1 MPPPPVTAS
10 ADVTRCGTLGDM
22 SVNSA
27 EPGASGRL
35 VSGEAVELDVRV
47 ARLGSRVLGFGL
59 DFAISFCAAV
69 GFYLIS
75 ALLLATLGTFTGVV
89 DGALQT
95 AVGTVAIF
103 AGFVALPATIETLSK
118 GRSLGKL
125 MMGLRVVR
133 DDGGPIRFRHALIR
147 ALSAFA
153 VEFPGLL
160 LPGLTWFA
168 AMTVMLIH
176 PSGKRFGD
184 LTAGTIVIHERTPHA
199 RIWVPIMP
207 PGLAGWAAVAD
218 LTALDDKLA
227 LAIRHFLARNHEI
240 AEPARTKLGLALAS
254 ELNSFIVPP
263 PPPGTPGW
271 AFLAAVLAERHRR
284 AASRLAAGRA
294 VTAQV
299 WDTLYGPHQ
308 GQAMWTHAPAPTVTA
323 PPTTL
328 PQVPAAT
335 THPGTPGAW

>member
-1 MPPPPVTAS
+1 MSDIS
-10 ADVTRCGTLGDM
+10 AD
-22 SVNSA
+22 
-27 EPGASGRL
+27 PGLSGRL

-47 ARLGSRVLGFGL
+47 ARLGSRVLAFGI
-59 DFAISFCAAV
+59 DFTISVIAAAIFYVVSMLLLYTLAASTSLV
-69 GFYLIS
+69 DE
-75 ALLLATLGTFTGVV
+75 ALL
-89 DGALQT
+89 
-95 AVGTVAIF
+95 VAIITIDMVL
-103 AGFVALPATIETLSK
+103 AFVGVPATIETLSK

-125 MMGLRVVR
+125 AVGLRVVR

-160 LPGLTWFA
+160 LPGISWFA
-168 AMTVMLIH
+168 ALGVMLIH

-184 LTAGTIVIHERTPHA
+184 LSAGTIVIHERTPHA

-207 PGLAGWAAVAD
+207 PGLAGWAAVTD
-218 LTALDDKLA
+218 LTALDDNLA
-227 LAIRHFLARNHEI
+227 LSIRHFLARNHEI
-240 AEPARTKLGLALAS
+240 AEPARTKLGLALAA
-254 ELNSFIVPP
+254 ELNSFVVPP

-271 AFLAAVLAERHRR
+271 AFLAAVLSERYRR
-284 AASRLAAGRA
+284 ASSRLAASRA

-308 GQAMWTHAPAPTVTA
+308 GQAMWTHAPPPVWTA

-328 PQVPAAT
+328 PQVPAAPA
-335 THPGTPGAW
+335 HPATPGAW